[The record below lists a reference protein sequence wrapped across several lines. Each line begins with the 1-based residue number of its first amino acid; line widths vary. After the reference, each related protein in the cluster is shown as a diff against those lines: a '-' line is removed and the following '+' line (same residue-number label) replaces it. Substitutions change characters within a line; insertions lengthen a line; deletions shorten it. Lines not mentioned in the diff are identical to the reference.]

1 MSFFRRVIS
10 SLDPLVFFE
19 AAARHQS
26 YSRAARE
33 LNVSQV
39 AVSKRIRR
47 LEAEVGRPLFVR
59 QGRTIALT
67 AEGHVFSERIRSGL
81 AFLEDAVHAARATS
95 PRSRQVIQV
104 AANENMNFFRSPVQE
119 LFASSI
125 GREVTAPDIRDRFD
139 QALGPGAGERERERE
154 ACRDDC
160 SRCLISE
167 ITIGLRGDVTGGM
180 LVPGLILASSPTD
193 VGCPAGILDPV
204 GPQ

>member
-39 AVSKRIRR
+39 AVSKRIRG

-104 AANENMNFFRSPVQE
+104 AANRITP
-119 LFASSI
+119 SS
-125 GREVTAPDIRDRFD
+125 R
-139 QALGPGAGERERERE
+139 ALGSIWLRNTISCIQPERP
-154 ACRDDC
+154 
-160 SRCLISE
+160 I
-167 ITIGLRGDVTGGM
+167 
-180 LVPGLILASSPTD
+180 P
-193 VGCPAGILDPV
+193 
-204 GPQ
+204 

>member
-1 MSFFRRVIS
+1 MSS
-10 SLDPLVFFE
+10 T
-19 AAARHQS
+19 
-26 YSRAARE
+26 
-33 LNVSQV
+33 
-39 AVSKRIRR
+39 
-47 LEAEVGRPLFVR
+47 G
-59 QGRTIALT
+59 
-67 AEGHVFSERIRSGL
+67 
-81 AFLEDAVHAARATS
+81 
-95 PRSRQVIQV
+95 
-104 AANENMNFFRSPVQE
+104 SPVQE

-125 GREVTAPDIRDRFD
+125 GWEVTARDIRARFD
-139 QALGPGAGERERERE
+139 QALGSGAGERERE

>member
-1 MSFFRRVIS
+1 MPGGRSEHW
-10 SLDPLVFFE
+10 SLFGGNLCP
-19 AAARHQS
+19 
-26 YSRAARE
+26 SRI
-33 LNVSQV
+33 NSQYKSIV
-39 AVSKRIRR
+39 
-47 LEAEVGRPLFVR
+47 
-59 QGRTIALT
+59 
-67 AEGHVFSERIRSGL
+67 
-81 AFLEDAVHAARATS
+81 
-95 PRSRQVIQV
+95 
-104 AANENMNFFRSPVQE
+104 NRSPVQE

-139 QALGPGAGERERERE
+139 QALGPGAGERERE

-160 SRCLISE
+160 SRCLISA